1 MVTEARKLHLIEEL
15 LKTKSNKVLAEVE
28 AVLKGRKTLKKA
40 DAISA
45 HQFSGIISAEDAA
58 LIDAAMDE
66 GCEQI
71 HADDWK

>member
-28 AVLKGRKTLKKA
+28 AILKGRKARKKA
-40 DAISA
+40 DTFSA
-45 HQFSGIISAEDAA
+45 HEFSGVISAEDAA
-58 LIDAAMDE
+58 LMEAAIDE

-71 HADDWK
+71 HPDDWK